1 MQVQNQNSQTI
12 IFIDRNV
19 RDMNVSRTRIF
30 LCTSR
35 ARQLMQQSWKNC
47 QWISKRR
54 GINYEWLH
62 SEGGS
67 ASFQFYRQHLTHLT
81 PSSLDRMVSSS
92 LHKGTFDQTSTSPPA
107 YMREGEQLSV
117 TLTMVRRNIFG
128 FLIEDHSVT
137 LAFHIGPTT
146 YFQSLYGFLPW
157 AMYVEGSVIRWQIY
171 FRGEIN
177 SWCI

>member
-1 MQVQNQNSQTI
+1 
-12 IFIDRNV
+12 
-19 RDMNVSRTRIF
+19 MNVSRTRIF
-30 LCTSR
+30 LCTSK

-62 SEGGS
+62 GEGGS

-107 YMREGEQLSV
+107 YMREGGQLRV
-117 TLTMVRRNIFG
+117 TLAMVGRTICG
-128 FLIEDHSVT
+128 FLTEDHSAT
-137 LAFHIGPTT
+137 CNLHIGPTT
-146 YFQSLYGFLPW
+146 YFPSLYGFLPW
-157 AMYVEGSVIRWQIY
+157 AMYVEGLVIRWQIH
-171 FRGEIN
+171 FWGETN

>member
-1 MQVQNQNSQTI
+1 MQNQNSQTI

-107 YMREGEQLSV
+107 YMRVGEQLSV
-117 TLTMVRRNIFG
+117 TLAMVRRNIFG

-137 LAFHIGPTT
+137 CNHLGLPYWTNNILSKSVWLSALS
-146 YFQSLYGFLPW
+146 YVCWGF
-157 AMYVEGSVIRWQIY
+157 GD
-171 FRGEIN
+171 
-177 SWCI
+177 